1 MTILAFLLGLL
12 ALVAGAELLVRGA
25 SRLAD
30 ALGLSPLVIGVTVV
44 SFGTSAPEAAVSI
57 GAALDGRGELA
68 LGNVVGSNIVN
79 VLIILGISAAIVPLA
94 VHRQLIRQ
102 EVPVMIGACVLFAAQ
117 AFDGRIGRAD
127 GLLLALLLVGYT
139 AFLVRGARAD
149 AAAAGETSAAPA
161 GETSGG
167 HSSEPARGQAA
178 GRTRAAALREAAI
191 QIGFVIAG
199 LVLLV
204 GGAQALVGA
213 ATSFAR
219 ALGVS
224 ELVIGLTIVAVGTS
238 LPELAASVAA
248 ALRGHG
254 DLAVGNVV
262 GSNVFNLLGCA
273 GLAAALS
280 PDGLVVPEALR
291 HFDLLVMIAVALAC
305 LPIFFSGHRIDRWE
319 GVLLAA
325 YGAAYLAYTL
335 LAASQHDALPAFSG
349 AMLGFVVPL
358 TVVAIVATVISR
370 AGGPPR

>member
-102 EVPVMIGACVLFAAQ
+102 EVPVMLGACVLFAAQ

-127 GLLLALLLVGYT
+127 GLLLTLLLVGYT

-149 AAAAGETSAAPA
+149 AAAARETPA
-161 GETSGG
+161 GPAGG

-178 GRTRAAALREAAI
+178 ERTRAAALREAAI